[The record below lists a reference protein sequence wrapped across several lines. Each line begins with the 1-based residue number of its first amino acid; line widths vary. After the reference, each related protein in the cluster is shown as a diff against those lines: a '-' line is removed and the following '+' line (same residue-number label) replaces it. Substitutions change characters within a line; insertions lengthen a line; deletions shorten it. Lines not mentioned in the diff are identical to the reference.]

1 MKDRDRK
8 GLTQKMVTVPIFSKL
23 AVHTI
28 TTKPWSLRE
37 ALDGYAAAGV
47 SGITLWRDA
56 IEGAGL
62 DEAVA
67 MLADSPL
74 DVVGLARGG
83 FFPAETASE
92 RQAAI
97 NDNRILID
105 MAEATGAPVLV
116 LVCGAWPG
124 QSLEESR
131 KQIGEGI
138 AALLEHASQAGVRL
152 AIEPLHPMY
161 ADTRSAVVSVGQAND
176 LIDTIGDERVGI
188 ALDVYHTWWDDRLE
202 AEIQRAGQRICAFH
216 ICDWRVPTRDFL
228 TDRTIMGEGCI
239 DIPRIRGWVEAAGFD
254 GHHEVEI
261 FSEEYWAMDQGEFL
275 ARIVEA
281 YRELA

>member
-1 MKDRDRK
+1 MSPE
-8 GLTQKMVTVPIFSKL
+8 PISDLSKL

-37 ALDGYAAAGV
+37 ALEGYAAAGV
-47 SGITLWRDA
+47 RGITLWRDA
-56 IEGAGL
+56 IEGAGT
-62 DEAVA
+62 DEAA
-67 MLADSPL
+67 RMLADSPL
-74 DVVGLARGG
+74 EVVGLARGG
-83 FFPAETASE
+83 FFPAGTESE

-97 NDNRILID
+97 DDNRVLID
-105 MAEATGAPVLV
+105 MARAVGAPVLV

-131 KQIGEGI
+131 RQIAEGI
-138 AALLEHASQAGVRL
+138 ATLLPQAAEAGVTL

-161 ADTRSAVVSVGQAND
+161 ADTRSAVVTMGQAND
-176 LIDTIGDERVGI
+176 LIDAIGDERVGI

-202 AEIQRAGQRICAFH
+202 AEIKRAGKRIRAFH

-239 DIPRIRGWVEAAGFD
+239 DIPRIRGWVEATGFN
-254 GHHEVEI
+254 GYHEVEI
-261 FSEEYWAMDQGEFL
+261 FSEEFWAMDQGEYL
-275 ARIVEA
+275 KRIVEA
-281 YRELA
+281 YREKA